1 MSFFGYYAL
10 HTFKNQLKKL
20 FKTWVLVF
28 FLVCVLL
35 GVAIGFI
42 AALVDGGEDGDLP
55 PEGEIVEEIE
65 EPDEAP
71 DTETVAT
78 VVELAAG
85 ALVMVIFFFYAL
97 NADKNGSA
105 IFQPA
110 DVNLLFPSPMRPQ
123 SVLMFRLATQMGV
136 GILGSVYMLFQLPNL
151 TMGLG
156 LSLWSALALMGAWCF
171 TVVFGV
177 LIQLALYTLS
187 ATYPAVKRNLRR
199 GLYLLVAAIAV
210 AFILYASRSG
220 EGWLPAA
227 NSFFNAPVTRF
238 IPFWGWIKGFAGFA
252 VRGNVTGALL
262 SLLAL
267 LLGGGLL
274 VYIIWNIKA
283 DFYEDAMAKS
293 EERAELMAAAQ
304 SDAAGVA
311 VRRKKDRNEKLLR
324 DGLNR
329 GRGANVYFWKTMY
342 NRRRFA
348 HLGFLTKTMET
359 YIAAALLVAAV
370 CRFAAHTD
378 PLIPMALTVGALAFF
393 RSLGNPLVQDTGMG
407 FFLLIPESTWA
418 KLFWSLMGSTVCCAL
433 DVLPALLLGALLGGS
448 NLLYALLTVPAIVSV
463 DFYATAVGVFI
474 GLSAPVSAGKML
486 KQILQVVF
494 FYFGLLPDVVIAVVG
509 MAVFHAAPV
518 AILCA
523 AACNV
528 ALGAIFF
535 ALAPIFIDPKGGRVR
550 AAGGDGDL
558 NEAKKRFS
566 RLGQGVFVIYAS
578 AALFQL
584 LFAAVIGLV
593 WPEGGEPGWMLW
605 LVTFVPMYV
614 LAVPL
619 GLLVIR
625 KVPATPREKKPL
637 GAGHFAAIAI
647 IAVFVMYASNL
658 LGTLLLSLLQSAS
671 GAASANPLETFTTGE
686 YPLLQAL
693 VMVILAPLIEEYVFR
708 KQLIDRMSV
717 YGERLAVVTSALMFG
732 LFHGNLS
739 QFFYAFAL
747 GLVLGYVYLKT
758 GRLSFSVSIHMFIN
772 FLGGVL
778 APWLI
783 GRVDPEALENLDP
796 ANTAAILELG
806 NQLLPLMAYGLVILV
821 LCVAGFVL
829 FCVRCRRA
837 SFDPAPRELPRRG
850 RLRAVWL
857 NPGMIAFTVLCLASV
872 VLMFVV

>member
-1 MSFFGYYAL
+1 MRLFGYYAL

-28 FLVCVLL
+28 LLVCILM
-35 GVAIGFI
+35 GVAIGLI

-55 PEGEIVEEIE
+55 PEGEIAGELEETD
-65 EPDEAP
+65 PDGPPDIDKAAP
-71 DTETVAT
+71 VL
-78 VVELAAG
+78 ELAAG

-136 GILGSVYMLFQLPNL
+136 GILGGVYMLFQLPNL
-151 TMGLG
+151 TLNLG
-156 LSLWSALALMGAWCF
+156 LSLWAALALMAAWCL
-171 TVVFGV
+171 TVIFGV

-199 GLYLLVAAIAV
+199 GLYLLVAVIAV
-210 AFILYASRSG
+210 AFILFAARSG
-220 EGWLPAA
+220 EGWLAA
-227 NSFFNAPVTRF
+227 ADRFFNAPVTRF
-238 IPFWGWIKGFAGFA
+238 IPFWGWIKGFAAFA

-267 LLGGGLL
+267 VIGGGALIY
-274 VYIIWNIKA
+274 VIWNIKA

-293 EERAELMAAAQ
+293 EERAEILAAAQ
-304 SDAAGVA
+304 SDSTGVV
-311 VRRKKDRNEKLLR
+311 VRRKKDRGEKLLR
-324 DGLNR
+324 DGLDR
-329 GRGANVYFWKTMY
+329 GRGANVYFWKAMY

-370 CRFAAHTD
+370 CRFAVHTD
-378 PLIPMALTVGALAFF
+378 ALVPVALTVGALAFF
-393 RSLGNPLVQDTGMG
+393 RSLGNPLAQDTGMG

-418 KLFWSLMGSTVCCAL
+418 KLFWSLMGSTACCAM
-433 DVLPALLLGALLGGS
+433 DVLPAMVLGTLVGGGNLLAALL
-448 NLLYALLTVPAIVSV
+448 AVPVIVSV
-463 DFYATAVGVFI
+463 DFYATTVGTFI
-474 GLSAPVSAGKML
+474 GLSVPVSAGKML
-486 KQILQVVF
+486 KQIIQVMFV
-494 FYFGLLPDVVIAVVG
+494 YFGLLPDVVIAVVG
-509 MAVFHAAPV
+509 MTVFHNTPLAV
-518 AILCA
+518 LCA
-523 AACNV
+523 AACNIV
-528 ALGAIFF
+528 LGLVFF
-535 ALAPIFIDPKGGRVR
+535 ALSPVFIDPKGGTA
-550 AAGGDGDL
+550 AAGGGDL
-558 NEAKKRFS
+558 AAAKRQFS
-566 RLGQGVFVIYAS
+566 RLGLGAFVIYAS

-584 LFAAVIGLV
+584 LFGAVTYLI

-605 LVTFVPMYV
+605 LTTFVPMYV

-619 GLLVIR
+619 GLLVMR
-625 KVPATPREKKPL
+625 KAPAAPRGKKPM
-637 GAGHFAAIAI
+637 GAGRFIVIALI
-647 IAVFVMYASNL
+647 SVFVMYASNL
-658 LGTLLLSLLQSAS
+658 VGTLLLSLLQSAS
-671 GAASANPLETFTTGE
+671 GATSTNPLETLATGE

-708 KQLIDRMSV
+708 KQLIDRMNV
-717 YGERLAVVTSALMFG
+717 YGEKLAVVTSALMFG

-758 GRLSFSVSIHMFIN
+758 GRLRFSVSIHMLIN

-783 GRVDPEALENLDP
+783 GRVDLEALENLDL
-796 ANTAAILELG
+796 ADTAAILELG
-806 NQLLPLMAYGLVILV
+806 SQLLPLMAYGLVILV
-821 LCVAGFVL
+821 LCVAGLVL
-829 FCVRCRRA
+829 FCVRVRKV
-837 SFDPAPRELPRRG
+837 SFDPAPQELPRKG
-850 RLRAVWL
+850 RLRAAWL
-857 NPGMIAFTVLCLASV
+857 NAGMIAFTALCLASI

>member
-28 FLVCVLL
+28 LLVCVVL
-35 GVAIGFI
+35 GVVIGLV
-42 AALVDGGEDGDLP
+42 AALVDGGEDGDIP
-55 PEGEIVEEIE
+55 PEGEVIE
-65 EPDEAP
+65 ETEEPAQPPDPEEAAA
-71 DTETVAT
+71 VL
-78 VVELAAG
+78 ELAAG
-85 ALVMVIFFFYAL
+85 ALVMVIFFFYAQ

-151 TMGLG
+151 IVGLG
-156 LSLWSALALMGAWCF
+156 LSLWSALALMAAWCL

-199 GLYLLVAAIAV
+199 GLYLLLAVIAG
-210 AFILYASRSG
+210 AFILYASRAG
-220 EGWLPAA
+220 EGWLQAA
-227 NSFFNAPVTRF
+227 FGFFNAPVTRF

-252 VRGNVTGALL
+252 VRGNATGALL

-274 VYIIWNIKA
+274 VYVIWSIKA

-304 SDAAGVA
+304 SESTGVA
-311 VRRKKDRNEKLLR
+311 VRRKKDRDEKLLR

-359 YIAAALLVAAV
+359 YIVAALLVAAV
-370 CRFAAHTD
+370 CRFVAHTD
-378 PLIPMALTVGALAFF
+378 PLLPMALTVGALAFF
-393 RSLGNPLVQDTGMG
+393 RSLGNPLAQDTGMG

-418 KLFWSLMGSTVCCAL
+418 KLFWSLAGGAACCAL
-433 DVLPALLLGALLGGS
+433 DVLPAMLLGAILGGA
-448 NLLYALLTVPAIVSV
+448 NLLYALLAVPAIVSV
-463 DFYATAVGVFI
+463 DFYATAVGAFI
-474 GLSAPVSAGKML
+474 NASVPVSAGKMV
-486 KQILQVVF
+486 KQVVQVMF
-494 FYFGLLPDVVIAVVG
+494 IYFGLLPDAVIAAVG
-509 MAVFHAAPV
+509 MAVFHAPAMTV
-518 AILCA
+518 LCA
-523 AACNV
+523 AAFNV
-528 ALGAIFF
+528 ALGLLFT
-535 ALAPIFIDPKGGRVR
+535 ALAPAFLDPKGGT
-550 AAGGDGDL
+550 AAVNGCGDL
-558 NEAKKRFS
+558 AQAKKRFS
-566 RLGQGVFVIYAS
+566 RLGLGAFVIYAS

-584 LFAAVIGLV
+584 LFAAVIGLI
-593 WPEGGEPGWMLW
+593 WQEGDAPGWTVW
-605 LVTFVPMYV
+605 LVTFAPMYC

-619 GLLVIR
+619 GLLVMR
-625 KVPATPREKKPL
+625 KAPAAPREKKPL
-637 GAGHFAAIAI
+637 GAGHFAVIAI

-658 LGTLLLSLLQSAS
+658 VGTLLLALLQSVS
-671 GAASANPLETFTTGE
+671 GAASANPLESFATGE

-693 VMVILAPLIEEYVFR
+693 VMVVLAPLIEEYVFR
-708 KQLIDRMSV
+708 KTLIDRMNV
-717 YGERLAVVTSALMFG
+717 YGEKLAVVTSALMFG

-758 GRLSFSVSIHMFIN
+758 GRLRFSVSIHMLIN

-778 APWLI
+778 APWLL
-783 GRVDPEALENLDP
+783 GRVEPEALENIDP
-796 ANTAAILELG
+796 TDAAALTELAR
-806 NQLLPLMAYGLVILV
+806 QLLPLAAYGLAILA
-821 LCVAGFVL
+821 LCVAGLVL
-829 FCVRCRRA
+829 FCVRFRRS
-837 SFDPAPRELPRRG
+837 SFDPAPQELPRRG

-857 NPGMIAFTVLCLASV
+857 NPGMIAFTAVCLASI
-872 VLMFVV
+872 VLMFVI

>member
-28 FLVCVLL
+28 FLVCVVL
-35 GVAIGFI
+35 GVAIGLI
-42 AALVDGGEDGDLP
+42 AALVDGEEPEDLP
-55 PEGEIVEEIE
+55 PEGEIAGEIE
-65 EPDEAP
+65 DPAETPDPEEA
-71 DTETVAT
+71 AAI
-78 VVELAAG
+78 VELAAG

-97 NADKNGSA
+97 NADMNGSA

-151 TMGLG
+151 VMNLG
-156 LSLWSALALMGAWCF
+156 LSLWSALALVAAWCL
-171 TVVFGV
+171 TVAFGV

-187 ATYPAVKRNLRR
+187 ATYPTVKRNLRR

-210 AFILYASRSG
+210 AFILYASRTE
-220 EGWLPAA
+220 EGWLAAA

-252 VRGNVTGALL
+252 VRGDLTGALL
-262 SLLAL
+262 SLLSL
-267 LLGGGLL
+267 LVGGGLL
-274 VYIIWNIKA
+274 IYIIWNIKA

-304 SDAAGVA
+304 SEATGVA

-393 RSLGNPLVQDTGMG
+393 RSLGNPLAQDTGMG

-418 KLFWSLMGSTVCCAL
+418 KLFWSLMGSTACCAL
-433 DVLPALLLGALLGGS
+433 DVLPAMLLGAILGGS
-448 NLLYALLTVPAIVSV
+448 NLLCALLAVPANVSV

-474 GLSAPVSAGKML
+474 NLSVPVSAGKML
-486 KQILQVVF
+486 KQVIQIMF
-494 FYFGLLPDVVIAVVG
+494 IYFGLLPDAVIAVVG
-509 MAVFHAAPV
+509 MTVFHAAPA

-523 AACNV
+523 ALCNV
-528 ALGAIFF
+528 ALGLIFF
-535 ALAPIFIDPKGGRVR
+535 ALAPIFIDPKGGKVR
-550 AAGGDGDL
+550 AAGDGDL
-558 NEAKKRFS
+558 TEAKKRFS
-566 RLGQGVFVIYAS
+566 RLGLGAFVIYAS
-578 AALFQL
+578 AAVFQL
-584 LFAAVIGLV
+584 LFGVVTYLI

-605 LVTFVPMYV
+605 LTTFAPMYV

-625 KVPATPREKKPL
+625 KVPASPREKKPL
-637 GAGHFAAIAI
+637 GAGHFAIIAI

-658 LGTLLLSLLQSAS
+658 VGTLLLSLLQSAS
-671 GAASANPLETFTTGE
+671 GAASANPLDTFTGGE

-708 KQLIDRMSV
+708 KQLIDRMDV
-717 YGERLAVVTSALMFG
+717 YGERLAAVTSALMFG

-758 GRLSFSVSIHMFIN
+758 GRLRFSVSIHMLIN

-778 APWLI
+778 APWVI
-783 GRVDPEALENLDP
+783 GRVDPEALTNLDLSD
-796 ANTAAILELG
+796 TAAILELG
-806 NQLLPLMAYGLVILV
+806 NQLLPLMAFGFVILV
-821 LCVAGFVL
+821 LFVAGLVL
-829 FCVRCRRA
+829 FCVRFRRA
-837 SFDPAPRELPRRG
+837 SFDPAPQELPRRG

-857 NPGMIAFTVLCLASV
+857 NPGMTAFTAICLASI
-872 VLMFVV
+872 VLMFLV